1 MEGTGGPGVTFTTTT
16 ADAGDEQPLASV
28 NTTVYDPDVFT
39 VMDDPLAPF
48 DQR

>member
-1 MEGTGGPGVTFTTTT
+1 MEGTGGPGVTFTTTA